1 MPRSTSLAVFTFA
14 SCLFMA
20 GPALSQ
26 SDYYIRSQY
35 SSGGFTGSHEILT
48 FPEKGYHEAR
58 YCERTFWVTSDT
70 VLWTEKQVEIGRKL
84 VLEENWGDNRKVIC
98 DDNGSFAKLED
109 LGLARQEV
117 DDMREKQLVGAP
129 RPSRIR
135 IIRDAFKQFK

>member
-1 MPRSTSLAVFTFA
+1 MPRSISLAAITIT
-14 SCLFMA
+14 SSLCMS

-26 SDYYIRSQY
+26 ADYYIRSQF

-48 FPEKGYHEAR
+48 SPEKGYHQAR

-70 VLWTEKQVEIGRKL
+70 VLWTEKQTEIGRKL
-84 VLEENWGDNRKVIC
+84 ILEENSGDNRIVIC

-109 LGLARQEV
+109 LGLKRQQV
-117 DDMREKQLVGAP
+117 DQMRERQLDGTT